1 MIILESIGDIGG
13 VVLTSGGDVKS
24 YDVTCIATMPNIYF
38 VEGILGKKILM
49 TEGSFHIYYNQ
60 KSCLL
65 LAIKKT
71 FKFRAVPHWE
81 AASFF

>member
-1 MIILESIGDIGG
+1 
-13 VVLTSGGDVKS
+13 
-24 YDVTCIATMPNIYF
+24 MPNIYF
-38 VEGILGKKILM
+38 VEGILGGKILM
-49 TEGSFHIYYNQ
+49 TEGSLHIYYNQ

-71 FKFRAVPHWE
+71 FKFRAVLHWE